1 MLKFFIVELTS
12 KLRFNNSA
20 SMRLRIDMTRLL
32 LLSFCMLWQSASIA
46 EVDNSTITIAIQDDI
61 RRQYF
66 EFLDNRNI
74 LDVNDY
80 SNLKASR
87 DVVEH
92 ALLVKAIRLGGF
104 NLSINYIQVDH
115 PPRRIKLMKQGTIHL
130 SATPLWLNEVKK
142 FEHKLH
148 ISSAVLEAGRAEA
161 GLYTHSGNIDVLSVK
176 QPADLAKLIA
186 VSNQN
191 WQHDWQILQQLN
203 FNGMYHTGKY
213 TTMLDMLYK
222 KRADV
227 MLGPFHNSDD
237 LSFKHNGQKY
247 EPIKNL
253 KVIMPDSRHFPV
265 ARFTAQSQ
273 PLIKALEK
281 GLSIL
286 KERGEIEKAY
296 RQSGY
301 VNDKVSSWQII
312 NTPAK
317 L

>member
-1 MLKFFIVELTS
+1 
-12 KLRFNNSA
+12 
-20 SMRLRIDMTRLL
+20 MTRLL
-32 LLSFCMLWQSASIA
+32 LLCFCLLWHSASSA
-46 EVDNSTITIAIQDDI
+46 EVDNSSITIAIQDDI
-61 RRQYF
+61 KQLYF
-66 EFLDNRNI
+66 EFLGNRHI
-74 LDVNDY
+74 LDINDY
-80 SNLKASR
+80 SSLKASR

-104 NLSINYIQVDH
+104 KLPINYIQVDH
-115 PPRRIKLMKQGTIHL
+115 PPRRIKLMKQGVIHL
-130 SATPLWLNEVKK
+130 SATPLWSNEIKQ

-161 GLYTHSGNIDVLSVK
+161 GLYTHSDNVDVLSVK
-176 QPADLAKLIA
+176 QPAELVKLIA

-191 WQHDWQILQQLN
+191 WQHDWKILKQLN

-237 LSFKHNGQKY
+237 LSFKHNGQTY
-247 EPIKNL
+247 LPIKNL

-281 GLSIL
+281 GLSML
-286 KERGEIEKAY
+286 KEKGEIEKAY

-301 VNDKVSSWQII
+301 VNDKVSSWQVI
-312 NTPAK
+312 NTQAQ

>member
-1 MLKFFIVELTS
+1 
-12 KLRFNNSA
+12 
-20 SMRLRIDMTRLL
+20 MTRLL
-32 LLSFCMLWQSASIA
+32 ILCFCFLWHSASATEI
-46 EVDNSTITIAIQDDI
+46 DNSTITIAIQDDI
-61 RRQYF
+61 KQLYF

-74 LDVNDY
+74 LDITDY
-80 SNLKASR
+80 SSLKASR

-92 ALLVKAIRLGGF
+92 VLLVKAIRLGGF
-104 NLSINYIQVDH
+104 QLPINYIQVDH
-115 PPRRIKLMKQGTIHL
+115 PPRRIKLMKQGAIHL
-130 SATPLWLNEVKK
+130 SATPLWLNEIKQ

-161 GLYTHSGNIDVLSVK
+161 GLYTHSDNVDVLSVK
-176 QPADLAKLIA
+176 QPAELVKLIA

-191 WQHDWQILQQLN
+191 WQHDWQILKQLN

-222 KRADV
+222 GRADV
-227 MLGPFHNSDD
+227 MLGPFNNSDD
-237 LSFKHNGQKY
+237 LSFKHNGQTY
-247 EPIKNL
+247 LPIQNL

-281 GLSIL
+281 GLLIL
-286 KERGEIEKAY
+286 KETGEIEKAY

-301 VNDKVSSWQII
+301 VNEKVISWQVI
-312 NTPAK
+312 NAPAK

>member
-1 MLKFFIVELTS
+1 MNRFI
-12 KLRFNNSA
+12 
-20 SMRLRIDMTRLL
+20 LL
-32 LLSFCMLWQSASIA
+32 CLCAFWHCSSLA

-61 RRQYF
+61 KASYL
-66 EFLDNRNI
+66 EFLNNRNI
-74 LDVNDY
+74 LEVDDY
-80 SNLKASR
+80 SSLKASR
-87 DVVEH
+87 DIVEH

-104 NLSINYIQVDH
+104 KLPINYIQVDH
-115 PPRRIKLMKQGTIHL
+115 PPRRIKLMKQGAIHL
-130 SATPLWLNEVKK
+130 SATPLWLNEIKQ

-148 ISSAVLEAGRAEA
+148 ISGAVLEAGRAEA
-161 GLYTHSGNIDVLSVK
+161 GLYTHSDNINVLAVK
-176 QPADLAKLIA
+176 QPAELVKLIA

-191 WQHDWQILQQLN
+191 WLHDWQILKQLN

-213 TTMLDMLYK
+213 TTMLDMLHK
-222 KRADV
+222 GRADV

-237 LSFKHNGQKY
+237 LSFQHNGQTY
-247 EPIKNL
+247 LPIKNL

-286 KERGEIEKAY
+286 KKTGEIEKAY

-301 VNDKVSSWQII
+301 VNDKVSRWQVI
-312 NTPAK
+312 NSLTK